1 LDKIHFSLAE
11 ESSCG
16 SLVFYTSL
24 PNCALAIRF
33 SSEHSVI
40 AQNLG
45 LVWTAAFNQADL
57 VMSRTSGFRRIGRPQ
72 LHPILASLR
81 NHRHK
86 ADPHPPFWMATM

>member
-1 LDKIHFSLAE
+1 MSLDKIHFSLAE

-57 VMSRTSGFRRIGRPQ
+57 VMSRTSGFRRIG
-72 LHPILASLR
+72 
-81 NHRHK
+81 
-86 ADPHPPFWMATM
+86 